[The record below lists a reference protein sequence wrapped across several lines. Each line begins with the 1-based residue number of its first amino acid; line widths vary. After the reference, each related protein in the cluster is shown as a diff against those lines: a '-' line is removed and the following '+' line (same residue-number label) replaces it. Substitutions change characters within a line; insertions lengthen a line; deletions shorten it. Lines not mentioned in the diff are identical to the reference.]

1 MSIERALERIAEI
14 RSLPFAGGAGP
25 ELPLPAPSPPA
36 RSFPQLLEVA
46 TSSPPQA
53 SNPYA
58 PEIAA
63 AAARYGVDPALIR
76 AVIQHESGFDPA
88 STSSAGAAG
97 LMQLM
102 PGTATSLGVTDPYD
116 PVQSIDGGTRY
127 LRSMLDRFGGDVAL
141 ALAAYNAGPGAVARY
156 GGIPPYT
163 ETQRYVERVLADYQ
177 SSPAFMASTAAA
189 SLGGTAA

>member
-1 MSIERALERIAEI
+1 MSIERALARIAEI
-14 RSLPFAGGAGP
+14 RRLPFAGGAGP
-25 ELPLPAPSPPA
+25 ELPLPAPSPAA
-36 RSFPQLLEVA
+36 RSFPQLLEAA
-46 TSSPPQA
+46 TSSPPQT
-53 SNPYA
+53 SSPYA

-102 PGTATSLGVTDPYD
+102 PGTAASLGVTDPYD

-156 GGIPPYT
+156 GGIPPYA

-177 SSPAFMASTAAA
+177 RSPAFVASTAAA
-189 SLGGTAA
+189 SLAGAAA